1 MGFLQP
7 MWLFLGLAVAVPIVL
22 HLFHRHQGPRVV
34 FPALRY
40 LRRAEKES
48 ARQIRLRQLLLLL
61 LRAAAILLLA
71 LAAGRPFVRAAGSQ
85 HEPSAI
91 AIVFD
96 NSMSSGLVVGDRRVL
111 DELRDRALEVL
122 DAAAPDDRFWL
133 IAAGSP
139 WTPAFTGDAIEVAQR
154 LRSLEPTSAAADLA
168 AALAHARTLLTA
180 GAEGR
185 AAEIHLLSDLQATN
199 LGDVESL
206 RDGGPPVI
214 AFAPRRDV
222 PPNTWI
228 EQVEVG
234 GGLAPVAG
242 ERASIA
248 AHVRGSGDA
257 DSIAVRLFLDDHVVA
272 VAVTPRGS
280 AALLSLP
287 ARAARDIAGWVETD
301 PDALRADDRRYFAV
315 RVLPPPRVAAT
326 GTLPFVDDALA
337 VLEAAGRILR
347 SEPANADVVFVPA
360 ALDIAAVPLT
370 AAAVVLPPESPLE
383 LPAVNR
389 RLGAAGVPWRFEAPP
404 GGGEAR
410 FQLDGGD
417 AMLNPLTEARLF
429 RVFPLVSQED
439 AAARDTVLLRL
450 SDDAPWAVGGR
461 IPDGP
466 RYLLLA
472 STFSD
477 SSSTLPT
484 SAAML
489 PLLDRIL
496 GRWSANRDA
505 ERVAAPGEELALPAG
520 AVAVERPDGAS
531 ETVSG
536 GTWRVSGEA
545 GIYRVLGSD
554 TILATFVVNPPA
566 SESRL
571 ATLSRRDLEGALPGW
586 NVRTVAADDWAST
599 AYLQRLGSEI
609 WRPLLFLALALLLLE
624 AIVAATGRSGTA
636 RRAREPAEAGA
647 AETG

>member
-7 MWLFLGLAVAVPIVL
+7 AWLFLGLAVAVPIVL

-71 LAAGRPFVRAAGSQ
+71 FAAGRPFVRAAGSQ
-85 HEPSAI
+85 HEPSAV

-122 DAAAPDDRFWL
+122 AAAAADDRFWL

-154 LRSLEPTSAAADLA
+154 LRTLEPTAAAADLA
-168 AALAHARTLLTA
+168 AALAHARTLLAT

-185 AAEIHLLSDLQATN
+185 AAEIHLLSDLQASN
-199 LGDVESL
+199 LGDAESL
-206 RDGGPPVI
+206 RDGGPPIV
-214 AFAPRRDV
+214 AFAARRDAV
-222 PPNTWI
+222 ANTWI

-242 ERASIA
+242 ERASLA
-248 AHVRGSGDA
+248 AHVRGTGDA

-287 ARAARDIAGWVETD
+287 ARGVRDIAGWVETD

-326 GTLPFVDDALA
+326 GALPFVEEALA
-337 VLEAAGRILR
+337 VLEAAGRVQR
-347 SEPANADVVFVPA
+347 SQPAEADVVFVPA
-360 ALDIAAVPLT
+360 ALGLASVPPG
-370 AAAVVLPPESPLE
+370 AAAVVMPPESPLE

-389 RLGAAGVPWRFEAPP
+389 RLGTAGVPWRFDAPA
-404 GGGEAR
+404 GTGEAR
-410 FQLDGGD
+410 FQLEGGD
-417 AMLNPLTEARLF
+417 EMLRPLGEVRLF
-429 RVFPLVSQED
+429 RVFPLQSQED
-439 AAARDTVLLRL
+439 AAARDTALLRL
-450 SDDAPWAVGGR
+450 RDGSPWAVRGR

-477 SSSTLPT
+477 SATTLPT

-489 PLLDRIL
+489 PLLDRVL
-496 GRWSANRDA
+496 GRWTADHDA
-505 ERVAAPGEELALPAG
+505 ERSVHPGEEVALPAS
-520 AVAVERPDGAS
+520 AVAVQRPDGVP
-531 ETVSG
+531 EPVSA
-536 GTWRVSGEA
+536 GTWRVTGDA
-545 GIYRVLGSD
+545 GIYRILGND
-554 TILATFVVNPPA
+554 TTLGMFVVNPPA

-571 ATLSRRDLEGALPGW
+571 AALSRRDLEGALAGW
-586 NVRTVAADDWAST
+586 DVHSADPDDWAST

-624 AIVAATGRSGTA
+624 AIVAATGRSA
-636 RRAREPAEAGA
+636 MRRTREPAEAGT
-647 AETG
+647 AESA